1 MNEVR
6 EIKLHAS
13 RSSTIL
19 IGYGLKEEAGRII
32 RKNVGG
38 AKAVLVC
45 DETVGGLYGND
56 MAASLAADG
65 YDVSVFSFPA
75 GEQSKNLQTYS
86 ELLGFAAKHELSRS
100 DVLIAFG
107 GGVAGDLGGF
117 AAATYMRGI
126 NLVQIPTS
134 LLAMVDSSVGGKT
147 AVDLPQGKNLAGAF
161 YQPDLVIC
169 DPSFLKTLPS
179 RIYQDGF
186 AEIIK
191 YGILSGRALF
201 DRIKTPEAVAR
212 EDIRDI
218 IADCIELKAKITES
232 DEKDRDTRQML
243 NLGHTAG
250 HAIEV
255 LSGYEVSHGR
265 SVAAGLLVIAAA
277 SHAAGICSGNCM
289 REVREAIEAW
299 KLCDAS
305 LPGAG
310 EISHAAFSDKKR
322 RGEKI
327 TAVFIK
333 DIGDCFLK
341 SMSFADFSA
350 LIEAGMQNPEIKTKS
365 IPGHS
370 CGA

>member
-1 MNEVR
+1 MKDVR
-6 EIKLHAS
+6 ELKLHAS
-13 RSSTIL
+13 RKSTIL
-19 IGYGLKEEAGRII
+19 IGYGLKEDAGHII
-32 RKNVGG
+32 MKNIGG

-45 DETVGGLYGND
+45 DETVGNLYCDD
-56 MAASLAADG
+56 MSASLAAGG
-65 YDVSVFSFPA
+65 YSVSVFRFPA

-86 ELLGFAAKHELSRS
+86 DLLSFAAENELSRS
-100 DVLIAFG
+100 DVFIALG
-107 GGVAGDLGGF
+107 GGVTGDLVGF

-169 DPSFLKTLPS
+169 DPSFLWTLPS

-191 YGILSGRALF
+191 YGILSGRDLF

-212 EDIRDI
+212 EDIKDI
-218 IADCIELKAKITES
+218 ITDCIELKAEITEG

-250 HAIEV
+250 HAAEV
-255 LSGYEVSHGR
+255 LSGYNYSHGR

-277 SHAAGICSGNCM
+277 SNSAGICSEDCV
-289 REVREAIEAW
+289 RDVREAIEAW
-299 KLCDAS
+299 ELCDVT
-305 LPGAG
+305 LPSAG
-310 EISHAAFSDKKR
+310 EISQAAFSDKKR
-322 RGEKI
+322 RGDKI
-327 TAVFIK
+327 TAVLIK

-350 LIEAGMQNPEIKTKS
+350 LIEAGMQNPEIRIKN
-365 IPGHS
+365 IRGNS